1 MIKFENISL
10 IIHRQT
16 LFSGASLQIGTGG
29 KVVIKGPSGS
39 GKSSL
44 LKCAVGAFPIA
55 EGSVRI
61 DQWVLSADTV
71 AAIRSRIAFI
81 GQEPVLGA
89 DTVRE
94 ALLLPFHFKA
104 HSGNKPTDERISR
117 LMERLRLPGTI
128 LEKPCKR
135 ISGGE
140 KQRIAILRALLL
152 NKSIFLAD
160 EVTSALDPESKA
172 AVMNELFRPEITLL
186 SVSHDPE
193 WINACGRI
201 ITIEGAQLTERVAD
215 QPGSPPTDRLRTQIT
230 GHASAST
237 GPKRS
242 ADNFLSGNR
251 DEGTVHQKSGNGNG
265 DPGGAP

>member
-1 MIKFENISL
+1 MIEFQNITL
-10 IIHRQT
+10 KIHRQT
-16 LFSGASLQIGTGG
+16 LFDGASLHVVDGN
-29 KVVIKGPSGS
+29 KVVVRGASGS

-44 LKCAVGAFPIA
+44 LKCAVGALPMTS
-55 EGSVRI
+55 GSVRV
-61 DQWVLSADTV
+61 DGLELSADTV
-71 AAIRSRIAFI
+71 AEIRGRLAFI

-89 DTVRE
+89 ENVRD

-104 HSGNKPTDERISR
+104 HSDNTPSEGRISQLLKR
-117 LMERLRLPGTI
+117 LHLSNNI

-152 NKSIFLAD
+152 DKSIFLAD

-186 SVSHDPE
+186 SVSHDPD
-193 WINACGRI
+193 WIKACNRVVEI
-201 ITIEGAQLTERVAD
+201 SNHQLTESV
-215 QPGSPPTDRLRTQIT
+215 TDPQI
-230 GHASAST
+230 

-242 ADNFLSGNR
+242 
-251 DEGTVHQKSGNGNG
+251 V
-265 DPGGAP
+265 GGAP

>member
-1 MIKFENISL
+1 MISFKNITL
-10 IIHRQT
+10 NVHRQT
-16 LFSGASLQIGTGG
+16 LFDRTSLDIASGDKT
-29 KVVIKGPSGS
+29 VIRGASGS

-44 LKCAVGAFPIA
+44 LKCTVGALPTDD
-55 EGSVRI
+55 GSVCV
-61 DQWVLSADTV
+61 DGLVLSADTV

-89 DTVRE
+89 DNVRD

-104 HSGNKPTDERISR
+104 HSGTTPTDERISR
-117 LMERLRLPGTI
+117 LMERLHLSSDI

-201 ITIEGAQLTERVAD
+201 ITIEGAQLTESVAD
-215 QPGSPPTDRLRTQIT
+215 QPGSDPLDRLGTEIT
-230 GHASAST
+230 GNASGSI
-237 GPKRS
+237 GSRQSKI
-242 ADNFLSGNR
+242 
-251 DEGTVHQKSGNGNG
+251 GNG

>member
-1 MIKFENISL
+1 MISFKNITL
-10 IIHRQT
+10 KVHRQT
-16 LFSGASLQIGTGG
+16 LFDDVSLQVADGD
-29 KVVIKGPSGS
+29 KVAVRGASGS

-44 LKCAVGAFPIA
+44 LKCAVGALPMA
-55 EGSVRI
+55 GGSIRI
-61 DQWVLSADTV
+61 DHLVLSADTV
-71 AAIRSRIAFI
+71 AEVRARIAFI

-89 DTVRE
+89 ENVRD

-104 HSGNKPTDERISR
+104 HSDNKPSEERISQLLKR
-117 LMERLRLPGTI
+117 LHLSNDI

-152 NKSIFLAD
+152 DKSIFLAD

-186 SVSHDPE
+186 SVSHDPD
-193 WINACGRI
+193 WIKACGRA
-201 ITIEGAQLTERVAD
+201 ITIEGTQLIESVAD
-215 QPGSPPTDRLRTQIT
+215 QPGSEAIDNLRTQIT
-230 GHASAST
+230 SNASGSI
-237 GPKRS
+237 
-242 ADNFLSGNR
+242 GNR
-251 DEGTVHQKSGNGNG
+251 QSKIGNG